1 MSGQRAASFHS
12 IRSIIRKERGCRWCG
27 GGPLFTLAPLP
38 FWWIGVVLIFIFQS
52 PTHSLTPSNSV
63 VSVPPRR
70 RVSLLC
76 FHFLP
81 HPEGCPRT
89 LRLSPRLKCIGE
101 LGRWM
106 PRARQV
112 LCQCCQVEGFISDQ
126 QMRMGDALT
135 FIPCTHA
142 HSLSTFRIG
151 FHHHRQRHWFTEQRR
166 FCLRLVL
173 FQRTFCG

>member
-1 MSGQRAASFHS
+1 MPGTRTSSSLSRCRGRERRASTLS
-12 IRSIIRKERGCRWCG
+12 DRSLGKSAAAGGAVLCGG

-63 VSVPPRR
+63 PSVPPRR

-81 HPEGCPRT
+81 HPEGCPRA

-101 LGRWM
+101 LGRWL

-135 FIPCTHA
+135 IIPCTHA
-142 HSLSTFRIG
+142 HS
-151 FHHHRQRHWFTEQRR
+151 
-166 FCLRLVL
+166 
-173 FQRTFCG
+173 